1 MRRFTEFWICK
12 FVAYAGMGDES
23 VKSNPKE
30 KIQSD
35 KEEKLK
41 ILQTELNFYKKLVN
55 DQNLL
60 INELIGYLSNE
71 LID

>member
-1 MRRFTEFWICK
+1 MLHTLEW
-12 FVAYAGMGDES
+12 GDES

-60 INELIGYLSNE
+60 INELIDYLSNE